1 VNLLLQALLVAV
13 GDAARGRGLQSFRVL
28 WKHNARGQMV
38 VAIVTDDTRL
48 AKEKLE
54 PRPNGYR
61 PPRRD

>member
-1 VNLLLQALLVAV
+1 MNLLLQALLTAV
-13 GDAARGRGLQSFRVL
+13 EEAARGRGLQSFRVL

-54 PRPNGYR
+54 PKPNGYR